1 MIIREH
7 VFNNTPAS
15 DKCTVPGCGVAYA
28 ERLDHACQE
37 RMVPQT
43 VPISG
48 HEWPG
53 GTYGV
58 NCRNC
63 GMSYCDFSERLKRN
77 SVVRCPIP
85 TPRRIEIDGIVIEGP
100 DA

>member
-37 RMVPQT
+37 RTASQRGT
-43 VPISG
+43 V
-48 HEWPG
+48 
-53 GTYGV
+53 
-58 NCRNC
+58 
-63 GMSYCDFSERLKRN
+63 
-77 SVVRCPIP
+77 
-85 TPRRIEIDGIVIEGP
+85 RRIEIDGIVIEGP